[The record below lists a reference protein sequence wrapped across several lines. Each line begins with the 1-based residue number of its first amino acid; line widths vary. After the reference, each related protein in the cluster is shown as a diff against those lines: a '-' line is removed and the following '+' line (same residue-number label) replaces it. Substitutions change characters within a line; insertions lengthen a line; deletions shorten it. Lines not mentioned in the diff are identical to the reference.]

1 MASSWPGSIAANAAL
16 LGAYTTYGPF
26 SRTGTM
32 LTAGLAWP
40 EINELNVEMS
50 GMLAITWPTGWSA
63 YALLANGALIV
74 NGTAATIAAIP
85 AAAPN
90 PLLARVFN
98 VGSFVRSHRMLRAAG
113 TQRQSRSEG
122 APTLQPH

>member
-1 MASSWPGSIAANAAL
+1 MPRFPVTALRSVDLGTPDLDLSLKFYCEVWGLERVASAADVIYLRASGSDHHVVALHTSERPELRAVTFRVAQPGDFGSIAANAAL

-50 GMLAITWPTGWSA
+50 GMLAI
-63 YALLANGALIV
+63 
-74 NGTAATIAAIP
+74 
-85 AAAPN
+85 
-90 PLLARVFN
+90 
-98 VGSFVRSHRMLRAAG
+98 
-113 TQRQSRSEG
+113 SR
-122 APTLQPH
+122 